1 MCLLMLYLGLKT
13 EPVGAK
19 CVLRASQGNR
29 CEQAEAFSQTKDFWG
44 SLRREGKSGGVCL
57 GELAALPSSAKIT

>member
-1 MCLLMLYLGLKT
+1 M
-13 EPVGAK
+13 
-19 CVLRASQGNR
+19 LRASQGNR